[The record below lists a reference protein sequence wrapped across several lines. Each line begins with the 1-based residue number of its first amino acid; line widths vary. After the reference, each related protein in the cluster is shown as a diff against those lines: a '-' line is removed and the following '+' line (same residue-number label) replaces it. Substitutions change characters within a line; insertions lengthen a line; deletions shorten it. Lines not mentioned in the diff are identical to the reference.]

1 MVAISKRHGAAWRGP
16 AIISFL
22 FGVVLATLLNFGFFF
37 ESSSSSC
44 YTESLISIPAPSYLE
59 EGIRHKDTQMETSV
73 IPSSNSQRDFL
84 AIGKKHGTDKVEG
97 HVNLPGCLEDPE
109 KCLRKGVQKKKCGPW
124 GHFYD
129 TIYQS
134 RLGPY
139 STDDVEP
146 FQFLEIGFY
155 TGSGYDTYVEFM
167 PNAELHSMEIACIE
181 HGPREEGKW
190 PWDNSAEKNPNY
202 KQYLNA
208 KRLHCGDASDVSF
221 LHKIWMTE
229 MKHPDAPPLKVVV
242 DDGAHLA
249 SHMAQSVFFWFPRI
263 EPGGLMIVE
272 DIQPI
277 QEANQF
283 KSQFLP
289 QIMNDLHFCG
299 DPKFPEQPCFPTL
312 QPLLASIHCEMH
324 ICIFERN
331 QEPAMELNITDSTMP
346 KGALD
351 LMSCKALS
359 NKKDRLKDTD
369 SNTAGKEHTRHHDG
383 CRFPNSQRSSQRKDA
398 SSTIS

>member
-1 MVAISKRHGAAWRGP
+1 MVAISNRRGAASRRDCRAIIQAP
-16 AIISFL
+16 IIISFL
-22 FGVVLATLLNFGFFF
+22 FGGVLATLLSFGGAF
-37 ESSSSSC
+37 SSSSD
-44 YTESLISIPAPSYLE
+44 YTDSLISTPASSSLD
-59 EGIRHKDTQMETSV
+59 EGILHKDTQMEISAV
-73 IPSSNSQRDFL
+73 PSSNSQRDFL
-84 AIGKKHGTDKVEG
+84 AIGKKHRTDKVAG
-97 HVNLPGCLEDPE
+97 HVYLPRCLEDPE
-109 KCLRKGVQKKKCGPW
+109 NYCLRKGMQKKKCGTN

-155 TGSGYDTYVEFM
+155 NGKGYDTYVEFM

-190 PWDNSAEKNPNY
+190 PWDNFAEKNPSY

-221 LHKIWMTE
+221 LHKIWTME
-229 MKHPDAPPLKVVV
+229 MKRDDAPPLKVVV

-331 QEPAMELNITDSTMP
+331 EEPAMELNITDSTMP

-359 NKKDRLKDTD
+359 EQKGSTQ
-369 SNTAGKEHTRHHDG
+369 RH
-383 CRFPNSQRSSQRKDA
+383 
-398 SSTIS
+398 